1 MSDIHFQ
8 LRSANRD
15 DLDAVYD
22 LFAEAASMFSKAEP
36 EFFKDAVKD
45 DAFREFFERTL
56 DDPEQHLVLA
66 CAEAVPVGFIKFF
79 AGVQPENFYS
89 PERRFAYIHQL
100 TVTQELRRKGCANAL
115 IQHVKNVARKQNIS
129 LMGIDFRSI
138 NEAARACYASN
149 GFEVKQEIMWLNL

>member
-8 LRSANRD
+8 LRSANSD

-22 LFAEAASMFSKAEP
+22 LFAEAALIFSNAEP

-56 DDPEQHLVLA
+56 DDPDQHFVLA
-66 CAEAVPVGFIKFF
+66 CVEAVPVGFIQFF
-79 AGVQPENFYS
+79 AGVQPENIYS
-89 PERRFAYIHQL
+89 PERRFAYINQL
-100 TVTQELRRKGCANAL
+100 AVTQELRRRGCANAL
-115 IQHVKNVARKQNIS
+115 IQHVKYVARKQNIS
-129 LMGIDFRSI
+129 LLGIDFRSF

-149 GFEVKQEIMWLNL
+149 GFKLKQELMWLSL

>member
-1 MSDIHFQ
+1 MSDTRFQ

-45 DAFREFFERTL
+45 DAFREFFARTL
-56 DDPEQHLVLA
+56 DDPDQHFVLA
-66 CAEAVPVGFIKFF
+66 CAEAVPVGFIQYF
-79 AGVQPENFYS
+79 AGARPENIFK
-89 PERRFAYIHQL
+89 PERRFAHINQL
-100 TVTQELRRKGCANAL
+100 TVTQELRRRGCASAL

-129 LMGIDFRSI
+129 LLGIDFRSI

-149 GFEVKQEIMWLNL
+149 GFEVKQELMWLCL